1 MQRLGKKNKKMRRE
15 GEGWG
20 GGGQRWERKKKM
32 KLFAVIPKV
41 SKKFTNNICVCL
53 CALLH
58 IGPKSFCSCEKPSF
72 RPSIQ
77 ISDF

>member
-1 MQRLGKKNKKMRRE
+1 MRRE
-15 GEGWG
+15 GEGWGG